1 MRDGF
6 ESFPAFALIA
16 AIALASPVL
25 PAAADERASG
35 SGVYDSLLLAL
46 DPSDGTLTAAVQ
58 ADWVG
63 NGTEKAPQFSCH
75 FALRGAATE
84 PGQYSISAWLPGDRI
99 AEDRLA
105 LKGALAVKNGS
116 VTVTLERQP
125 GGCQYLM
132 SDSSFDADLVAT
144 HPWRAVQIVK
154 AQRAYFYATPSDTTR
169 QKSFVVRGDAL
180 GIVATQSDWAEV
192 EYVKDD
198 RVTHGWIRAGDLFP
212 DHPDQ

>member
-1 MRDGF
+1 MRDAF
-6 ESFPAFALIA
+6 ENFRAVALIA
-16 AIALASPVL
+16 AIGLACPVWR
-25 PAAADERASG
+25 ATADEGAPASG
-35 SGVYDSLLLAL
+35 EYESLLLAL
-46 DPSDGTLTAAVQ
+46 DPADGTLTGAEQ

-63 NGTEKAPQFSCH
+63 NGTEKAPQFSCR
-75 FALRGAATE
+75 FALRGAATA
-84 PGQYSISAWLPGDRI
+84 PGQYTISAWLPGDRI

-105 LKGALAVKNGS
+105 LKGALAVKKGS
-116 VTVTLERQP
+116 VTVTLEQQP

-132 SDSSFDADLVAT
+132 IDSSFDADLVAKRA
-144 HPWRAVQIVK
+144 WRAVQIVK
-154 AQRAYFYATPSDTTR
+154 APRAYFYATPSDKAR

-180 GIVATQSDWAEV
+180 GIVATQTDWAEV